1 MNKPFTGRHMSIIM
15 VGGFGIVI
23 AVNLVMASFAIGG
36 FSGAVVKNSY
46 VASQNYNGWLDRANA
61 QDALGWDVA
70 VSRDARGMVLVTV
83 QNVPEDAVVTAIVRR
98 PLGEDDRRKL
108 TFTGSPAA
116 GFQSVEPI
124 PEGRWLVRLAVKS
137 GEDEWRGES
146 ELP

>member
-1 MNKPFTGRHMSIIM
+1 MTKPFTGRHMSIIM
-15 VGGFGIVI
+15 IGGFGIVI

-36 FSGAVVKNSY
+36 FSGTVVKNSY

-83 QNVPEDAVVTAIVRR
+83 QNVPEDVELSAIVRR
-98 PLGEDDRRKL
+98 PLGVDDRRKV

-116 GFQSVEPI
+116 GFQSVEPL
-124 PEGRWLVRLAVKS
+124 PGGRWLIRLAVTS
-137 GEDEWRGES
+137 GKDQWRGES